1 MSPEKEKKSIKGGE
15 KLVFIKLGQ
24 SIVARYKGA
33 VCRLCRREMTK
44 LYLKGD
50 RCYSKCPLEKRAFPP
65 GQHGRTKR
73 IKLTPYGIQLREKQK
88 VKRIYGILEKQFR
101 LYFEKAEKMKGITG
115 ENLLILLER
124 RLDNVVY
131 RLGFASSR
139 NHARQLVGHGHVL
152 VNNKK
157 VDLPSYLTNPGDL
170 ITLKEKIIKS
180 PTIIDL
186 LEKVETR
193 GLPPWLELDVEN
205 KRGRVLAYPR
215 REDIQFPI
223 QEQYIVELYSK

>member
-1 MSPEKEKKSIKGGE
+1 
-15 KLVFIKLGQ
+15 
-24 SIVARYKGA
+24 
-33 VCRLCRREMTK
+33 MTK

-50 RCYSKCPLEKRAFPP
+50 RCYSKCPLENRAFPP

-73 IKLTPYGIQLREKQK
+73 VKLTPYGIQLREKQK
-88 VKRIYGILEKQFR
+88 VKRIYGILENQFR
-101 LYFEKAEKMKGITG
+101 IYFEKADKMKGITG

-139 NHARQLVGHGHVL
+139 SHARQLVNYGHVL

-157 VDLPSYLTNPGDL
+157 IDLPSYLTNPGDL
-170 ITLKEKIIKS
+170 ITLKEEMLKS
-180 PTIIDL
+180 PITIEL

>member
-1 MSPEKEKKSIKGGE
+1 
-15 KLVFIKLGQ
+15 
-24 SIVARYKGA
+24 
-33 VCRLCRREMTK
+33 MTK
-44 LYLKGD
+44 LFLKGE
-50 RCYSKCPLEKRAFPP
+50 RCYSKCALDKRAFPP

-73 IKLTPYGIQLREKQK
+73 VKLTPYGMQLREKQK

-131 RLGFASSR
+131 RLGFAASR
-139 NHARQLVGHGHVL
+139 RHARQLVSHGHVL

-157 VDLPSYLTNPGDL
+157 VDLPSYLTNPGDV
-170 ITLKEKIIKS
+170 ITLKEKMLKS
-180 PTIIDL
+180 PIITEL

-193 GLPPWLELDVEN
+193 GLPPWLELYLDT
-205 KRGRVLAYPR
+205 KKG
-215 REDIQFPI
+215 
-223 QEQYIVELYSK
+223 

>member
-1 MSPEKEKKSIKGGE
+1 
-15 KLVFIKLGQ
+15 
-24 SIVARYKGA
+24 
-33 VCRLCRREMTK
+33 MTK
-44 LYLKGD
+44 LFLKGD

-73 IKLTPYGIQLREKQK
+73 IKLTPYGMQLREKQK
-88 VKRIYGILEKQFR
+88 VKRMYGILEKQFR

-131 RLGFASSR
+131 RLGSVTSR
-139 NHARQLVGHGHVL
+139 NHARQLVCHGHIL

-157 VDLPSYLTNPGDL
+157 IDIPSYLTNPGDL
-170 ITLKEKIIKS
+170 ITLKEKILKS
-180 PTIIDL
+180 PIINEL
-186 LEKVETR
+186 IEKVETR
-193 GLPPWLELDVEN
+193 GLPPWLELDVTT
-205 KRGRVLAYPR
+205 KKGRILAYPR
-215 REDIQFPI
+215 REDIQMSI